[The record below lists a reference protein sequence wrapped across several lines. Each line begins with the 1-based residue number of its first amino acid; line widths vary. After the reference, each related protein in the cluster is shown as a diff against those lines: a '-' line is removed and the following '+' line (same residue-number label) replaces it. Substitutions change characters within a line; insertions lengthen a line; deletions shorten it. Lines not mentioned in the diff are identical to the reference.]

1 MGKTIFSGLRFVEL
15 LKHDPQAA
23 FQYRL
28 DHTGEPIPEL
38 YGNLVL
44 DISPNDKIDTDEVL
58 DPTPL
63 PTGGTPVVTQPESM
77 PTDPEA
83 ILDPTVESSS
93 IPEEEPKT
101 YTEEDFRKLLKDNNI
116 KFFAGAKV
124 DKLAELCVAN
134 NLI

>member
-44 DISPNDKIDTDEVL
+44 DTSPNDKIDTDEVL

-63 PTGGTPVVTQPESM
+63 PTGGTPVVTQ
-77 PTDPEA
+77 
-83 ILDPTVESSS
+83 VEFK
-93 IPEEEPKT
+93 PVDLTKEDRKT

-124 DKLAELCVAN
+124 DKLAELCIAN

>member
-1 MGKTIFSGLRFVEL
+1 MGKTIFSGLRFVDL

-28 DHTGEPIPEL
+28 DHTGEPIPEE
-38 YGNLVL
+38 YGKIKL
-44 DISPNDKIDTDEVL
+44 DTSPNNKIDTDEVL
-58 DPTPL
+58 DSTPL
-63 PTGGTPVVTQPESM
+63 PTGGTPVVTQ
-77 PTDPEA
+77 
-83 ILDPTVESSS
+83 VEFK
-93 IPEEEPKT
+93 PVDLTKEDRKT

-124 DKLAELCVAN
+124 DKLAELCIAN

>member
-1 MGKTIFSGLRFVEL
+1 MWKTIFSGLRFVDL

-28 DHTGEPIPEL
+28 DHTGEPIPET
-38 YGNLVL
+38 YGTVML
-44 DISPNDKIDTDEVL
+44 DTSPNNKTPDTDVVK
-58 DPTPL
+58 DPEEL
-63 PTGGTPVVTQPESM
+63 PTWGTPVVTQIEFKPVDLTKE
-77 PTDPEA
+77 DR
-83 ILDPTVESSS
+83 
-93 IPEEEPKT
+93 KT

-124 DKLAELCVAN
+124 DKLAELCIAN